1 MNAACAFGIGLDT
14 PIYQLTPRQL
24 FEMQTSWN
32 ESCAPKQAKPSRP
45 EKWLVRNIEELAQA
59 IQASPSTCYRMKKA
73 GLLDSAISQFG
84 RWMVID
90 VDEVLEI
97 FRLSNIKKKRR

>member
-1 MNAACAFGIGLDT
+1 MNTALIEVGLDT

-24 FEMQTSWN
+24 FEMQTCWQ
-32 ESCAPKQAKPSRP
+32 ESTAPKKEKPP
-45 EKWLVRNIEELAQA
+45 IQEKRLVRTIDELARA

-90 VDEVLEI
+90 VDAVLEI
-97 FRLSNIKKKRR
+97 FKLSNIKKRK